1 MKNLKL
7 FFWAIFIQVFILNN
21 IQLSGY
27 INPYYY
33 VIFIFAIPSKNS
45 SAQTLFFSFLIGFVI
60 DLFSYSYGV
69 HAFASVLIGY
79 LKILWVRKGN
89 SMKDS
94 EEEFEIRILSINQFL
109 IFSFYLVFI
118 HHFTLFAL
126 DQFNFNQFFS
136 ILKVTLTSTMFTV
149 LLLLIHKLFSIQKT

>member
-7 FFWAIFIQVFILNN
+7 FFGAIFIQVFILNN

-33 VIFIFAIPSKNS
+33 VIFIFALPSKNS
-45 SAQTLFFSFLIGFVI
+45 NIQTLLLSFLIGFVI

-69 HAFASVLIGY
+69 HAFASVLVGY
-79 LKILWVRKGN
+79 LKILWVKNAN

-94 EEEFEIRILSINQFL
+94 EEDFEIRNLSINQFL
-109 IFSFYLVFI
+109 TFSFYLVFI

-136 ILKVTLTSTMFTV
+136 ILKATLTSTIFTI

>member
-7 FFWAIFIQVFILNN
+7 FFWATFIQVFILNN

-45 SAQTLFFSFLIGFVI
+45 SAQTLFLSFLIGLVI

-79 LKILWVRKGN
+79 LKILWVRKVN
-89 SMKDS
+89 STKDI
-94 EEEFEIRILSINQFL
+94 EEEFEIRNLSINQFL

-149 LLLLIHKLFSIQKT
+149 ILLLIHKLFSIQKT